1 MWPSL
6 NEETMCCC
14 LLSHLLLWLVLP
26 FKTTSTVGIIHAI
39 SIWHLVLEAATGQL
53 QNPDTPGIAGQG
65 SDIRSSARP
74 QKNLAVVGV
83 AYLVLVES
91 ASGSDEHYH
100 SKEVREANN
109 SGPNA
114 KASLNRAEFSLSI
127 QSPSSTYSGSGIYR
141 WQFTYQSP
149 KLHCD
154 AP

>member
-1 MWPSL
+1 VAIIKWG
-6 NEETMCCC
+6 NNV
-14 LLSHLLLWLVLP
+14 LLSTISS
-26 FKTTSTVGIIHAI
+26 TTLARAPIQNNINCQHHPCHQHVALGFRSCYWTVA
-39 SIWHLVLEAATGQL
+39 
-53 QNPDTPGIAGQG
+53 NPDTPGIAGQG

-127 QSPSSTYSGSGIYR
+127 QCVPSMYNGSGIYR
-141 WQFTYQSP
+141 WQFTYQLP
-149 KLHCD
+149 WFTL
-154 AP
+154 

>member
-1 MWPSL
+1 V
-6 NEETMCCC
+6 
-14 LLSHLLLWLVLP
+14 LLSTISS
-26 FKTTSTVGIIHAI
+26 TTLARAPIQNNINCRHHPCHQHVALGFRSCYWTVA
-39 SIWHLVLEAATGQL
+39 
-53 QNPDTPGIAGQG
+53 NPDTPGIAGQG

-114 KASLNRAEFSLSI
+114 KASLNRAEFSFSI
-127 QSPSSTYSGSGIYR
+127 QFPSSTYSGSGIYR
-141 WQFTYQSP
+141 WRFTYQSP
-149 KLHCD
+149 
-154 AP
+154 

>member
-1 MWPSL
+1 V
-6 NEETMCCC
+6 
-14 LLSHLLLWLVLP
+14 LLFTISS
-26 FKTTSTVGIIHAI
+26 TTLARAPIQNNINCRHHPCHQHVALGFRSCYWTVA
-39 SIWHLVLEAATGQL
+39 
-53 QNPDTPGIAGQG
+53 NPDTPGIAGQG

-100 SKEVREANN
+100 SKEVREAND

-114 KASLNRAEFSLSI
+114 KASLIEQNSLSI

-141 WQFTYQSP
+141 WRFTYQSP
-149 KLHCD
+149 
-154 AP
+154 

>member
-1 MWPSL
+1 MRNPIS
-6 NEETMCCC
+6 NYAK
-14 LLSHLLLWLVLP
+14 WLGL
-26 FKTTSTVGIIHAI
+26 AY
-39 SIWHLVLEAATGQL
+39 
-53 QNPDTPGIAGQG
+53 G

-114 KASLNRAEFSLSI
+114 KASLNRAEFSLYSI
-127 QSPSSTYSGSGIYR
+127 SHINVQRIGY
-141 WQFTYQSP
+141 
-149 KLHCD
+149 L
-154 AP
+154 